1 MITDIQ
7 EVKSW
12 KVNILLQE
20 LSKLKQSRLRDS
32 SSQGLAQGHI
42 AGLWQEVDSGLGL
55 WPWTG

>member
-7 EVKSW
+7 DVKSW

-32 SSQGLAQGHI
+32 SSQGLAQGHTV
-42 AGLWQEVDSGLGL
+42 GLWQEGDSGLGL